1 MNSLSAESEK
11 WSGRSL
17 RSLIEHILERFHA
30 VHREQLPQMIAFAGE
45 LGAPGQAVLRFLEGW
60 QFEIHD
66 HLAKEE
72 EVLFPM
78 IMDNMGDD
86 AGAPISVMEQEHRE
100 HDENL
105 ASLEQLVVALATT
118 HSENKTWQN
127 LNKLFAEFKG
137 DLQMHVHLENQVL
150 FPRALSGEPAG
161 KSEPC
166 H

>member
-1 MNSLSAESEK
+1 MTSLTIEGEN

-17 RSLIEHILERFHA
+17 RALAEHILDRFHA
-30 VHREQLPQMIAFAGE
+30 VHREQLPRLIELAGE
-45 LGAPGQAVLRFLEGW
+45 LGTDGAAVLRFVENW

-78 IMDNMGDD
+78 ILDDMGDD
-86 AGAPISVMEQEHRE
+86 AAAPISVMEQEHHE

-105 ASLEQLVVALATT
+105 AQLEQLIQQLGAT
-118 HSENKTWQN
+118 HIDNSTWQK
-127 LNKLFAEFKG
+127 LNHEFANFKG

-150 FPRALSGEPAG
+150 FPRALSGEQAG
-161 KSEPC
+161 KSEPR